1 MVWWQPRKCSQKG
14 TFYRDIMYELDGY
27 NISDINYDRVC
38 LNCKHW
44 QVNVQL
50 RGPADGVICRLGN
63 GHTEPGDTC
72 SQFEPNSTFD
82 SLQDPN
88 KYNDKSNKLYV
99 YKRF

>member
-1 MVWWQPRKCSQKG
+1 M
-14 TFYRDIMYELDGY
+14 
-27 NISDINYDRVC
+27 
-38 LNCKHW
+38 
-44 QVNVQL
+44 
-50 RGPADGVICRLGN
+50 GN

-72 SQFEPNSTFD
+72 PQFEPNSTFD